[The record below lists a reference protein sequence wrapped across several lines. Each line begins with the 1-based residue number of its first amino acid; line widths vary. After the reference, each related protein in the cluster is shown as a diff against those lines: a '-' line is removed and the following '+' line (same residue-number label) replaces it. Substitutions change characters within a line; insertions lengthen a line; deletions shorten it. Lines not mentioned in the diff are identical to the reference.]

1 MSSELAAPPRP
12 PPFDDRLDGA
22 QAEAF
27 VAASLAVARRHAA
40 SPTYFEA
47 GLLALAE
54 AVAER
59 PTLPAPTLVFDLV
72 PLLSGE
78 RLLGPPSGGAGGLDD
93 ALRAWDD
100 HVLARLVADRRFSR
114 LVDAVATLPKPMR
127 PVAAGVASVRLLERL
142 GVGTGVGLSAALVRR
157 LIGRP
162 AEELVE
168 AGKAA
173 LADPLIAARLTSG
186 LLTVAKAARRSREL
200 LSDAELFLVENIAA
214 LKGLGP
220 RVALAQ
226 LADVAQGIEE
236 SLPTRVRASP
246 EDGDAPTAL
255 EEESAFPV
263 GGFANLTTQGSLE
276 NLVSSELIYMDEAGA
291 ARPDLFDLRFVEGE
305 LLYYSR
311 DESVAVRRRRQVA
324 LVLDASL
331 SQARVLDAGEA
342 VQRTVWLLGA
352 LTAVVRKLAGW
363 LEQESLS
370 FELWV
375 PGPADASPLVEER
388 DVASLVLRQYRERG
402 QLEVLHAASAVE
414 AVRQARLRSKGHA
427 RVLVFGAKMPA
438 GLEGEAQAEAFVD
451 VSGAAP
457 VAHWVDGR
465 RGQGEG
471 AGSAKERFTRLAE
484 ELLLGLMHSQRT
496 RPLGTLG
503 GRGEVTAAARRG

>member
-1 MSSELAAPPRP
+1 MSGPDE
-12 PPFDDRLDGA
+12 RLDGA
-22 QAEAF
+22 LAEAF
-27 VAASLAVARRHAA
+27 VAASLAVARRHAS

-47 GLLALAE
+47 GLAALAE

-78 RLLGPPSGGAGGLDD
+78 RLLGPPAGGAGALDD

-114 LVDAVATLPKPMR
+114 LVDAVATLPKSLR

-157 LIGRP
+157 LSGRP

-168 AGKAA
+168 AGRAA
-173 LADPLIAARLTSG
+173 LADERVASRLAQG

-226 LADVAQGIEE
+226 LADVAQTIEE
-236 SLPTRVRASP
+236 RLPARIRASQ

-255 EEESAFPV
+255 EEESAYPV

-276 NLVSSELIYMDEAGA
+276 NLVSSELIYMDDAGA
-291 ARPDLFDLRFVEGE
+291 PRPDLFDLRFVEGE

-311 DESVAVRRRRQVA
+311 DESVAVRKRRQVT

-331 SQARVLDAGEA
+331 SKARVLDGGEA
-342 VQRTVWLLGA
+342 VQRAVWLLGA
-352 LTAVVRKLAGW
+352 LTAVVRKLSGW
-363 LEQESLS
+363 LAQESLS
-370 FELWV
+370 FELVV
-375 PGPADASPLVEER
+375 PGPEDASPLLEER
-388 DVASLVLRQYRERG
+388 DVLALVLKQYKERG
-402 QLEVLHAASAVE
+402 QLEVLHADSSVVAVK
-414 AVRQARLRSKGHA
+414 AARQRSKGHA
-427 RVLVFGAKMPA
+427 RVLVFGTSMPS
-438 GLEGEAQAEAFVD
+438 GLEGDAQAEAFVD
-451 VSGAAP
+451 VAAP
-457 VAHWVDGR
+457 SPVVHWVDGR
-465 RGQGEG
+465 RAKGEVEGG
-471 AGSAKERFTRLAE
+471 AAERFTALAE

-496 RPLGTLG
+496 RPVGPLG
-503 GRGEVTAAARRG
+503 RR